1 MTREEAK
8 NKIIEILQTV
18 HTINKAKLDNVTEKT
33 DFITDLGAPST
44 ELVNIV
50 AKAEEK
56 FGVEFED
63 DDIDDIGSTMAE
75 TIDLVLKYVNKK
87 EAVS

>member
-8 NKIIEILQTV
+8 EKIVEILRTV
-18 HTINKAKLDNVTEKT
+18 HTINPAKLVNVTEKT

-63 DDIDDIGSTMAE
+63 DDIDDIGSTMKE

-87 EAVS
+87 QAAN

>member
-1 MTREEAK
+1 MTREEAME
-8 NKIIEILQTV
+8 KIVEILRTV
-18 HTINKAKLDNVTEKT
+18 HTIKPEKLANITEKT

-63 DDIDDIGSTMAE
+63 DDIDDIGSTMRE

-87 EAVS
+87 EKVA

>member
-8 NKIIEILQTV
+8 DKIVEILKTV
-18 HTINKAKLDNVTEKT
+18 HTINPNKLTKVTEKT

-63 DDIDDIGSTMAE
+63 DDIDDIGSTMKE

-87 EAVS
+87 QVAI